1 MKKELAIKQIYED
14 FTNKMILTENEQ
26 DILLRYVKND
36 SIVKI
41 ASDTKQGTSTV
52 SRTIADLKNKYNN
65 YKQLEI
71 AKLVLFQNK
80 KQ

>member
-52 SRTIADLKNKYNN
+52 SRTIANLKNKYNN

-71 AKLVLFQNK
+71 AKLVLLQNK